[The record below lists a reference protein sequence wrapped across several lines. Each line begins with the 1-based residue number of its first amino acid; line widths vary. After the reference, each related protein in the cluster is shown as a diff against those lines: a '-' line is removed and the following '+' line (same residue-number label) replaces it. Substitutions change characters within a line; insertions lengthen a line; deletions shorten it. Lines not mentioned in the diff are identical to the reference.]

1 MAILKNRATQR
12 KIHLRA
18 LHVFGRGR
26 SSDTLLENPD
36 ASQLHASVRWTGT
49 AWELHDHSRNGT
61 LLDGALLSHSSAF
74 ALRVGC
80 TIGFGRDEGAA
91 WVVEDLAAPSNLLW
105 PLGHDSAPV
114 PLGRSNLLP
123 QGERAE
129 VSIHCADQGR
139 WICTTPQGSWV
150 LEDGDEVRFSNQA
163 WCFMAVQEVTSTM
176 EAMSGAVPCIRPRTS
191 LHFNVS
197 LDEEHVRL
205 QVQEADRHFDLGERT
220 HHYALLTLARL
231 RCADAQRHQ
240 DSQAHGWVELERLA
254 KMLGVEPGHLN
265 IQIFRMRKQ
274 LALAMPSDSHVP
286 ELIERRRGSLR
297 FGSLCFRI
305 TRGTQL
311 EADFDPLALVSQL
324 HTEESLVA

>member
-1 MAILKNRATQR
+1 MAILKNRTTQR
-12 KIHLRA
+12 KIHLRT

-26 SSDTLLENPD
+26 ASDTLLDNPD
-36 ASQLHASVRWTGT
+36 ASQVHASIRWTGS

-61 LLDGALLSHSSAF
+61 LLDGTQLSHSSA
-74 ALRVGC
+74 LTLHVGN

-91 WVVEDLAAPSNLLW
+91 WVVEDLAAPSNILW

-114 PLGRSNLLP
+114 PLERSNLLP

-129 VSIHCADQGR
+129 VSIHCAEQGR

-163 WCFMAVQEVTSTM
+163 WCFMAVQEVASTM
-176 EAMSGAVPCIRPRTS
+176 EAMTGSAPCIRPRTS

-220 HHYALLTLARL
+220 HHYTLLTLARL

-240 DSQAHGWVELERLA
+240 DSQAHGWVEMDRLA

-274 LALAMPSDSHVP
+274 LALAMPGDSHVP

-305 TRGTQL
+305 MRGTQL
-311 EADFDPLALVSQL
+311 EADFDPLALSSQL
-324 HTEESLVA
+324 LAEESLVA